1 MVVVE
6 RPTLRT
12 DDWSEGLC
20 TLNMKSHMSSC
31 DKGWYQIWEQI
42 FSWGRERNLG
52 YSWSWAV
59 LVLNWPI
66 QFSSVTQSCP
76 TLCNPMHCSMPGFP
90 VHHQLLELAQSH
102 VHWVSDAIQPSHP
115 LSSLLLPSIFPSIR
129 SFPMSQFFIS
139 GGQSIGTSASASV
152 LPVNI
157 QEWFPLGL
165 TGLLSLQSKGL
176 FTLID
181 PYYFSSL
188 SLTKIK
194 VMISQKWIS
203 TVSLMKGNPWGQW
216 TVLWCYAD
224 SLTVGRGTSMIFSYW
239 QTESLPA
246 HHRHFLVWSTQWC

>member
-115 LSSLLLPSIFPSIR
+115 LSSLLLPSIFPSIKVF
-129 SFPMSQFFIS
+129 SNE
-139 GGQSIGTSASASV
+139 SV
-152 LPVNI
+152 LYIRWPKYWNFGFSISPSSEHSGVISFRIN
-157 QEWFPLGL
+157 WFA
-165 TGLLSLQSKGL
+165 LLAVQGTLYFNWSILLL
-176 FTLID
+176 FSFTH
-181 PYYFSSL
+181 
-188 SLTKIK
+188 
-194 VMISQKWIS
+194 Q
-203 TVSLMKGNPWGQW
+203 N
-216 TVLWCYAD
+216 
-224 SLTVGRGTSMIFSYW
+224 
-239 QTESLPA
+239 
-246 HHRHFLVWSTQWC
+246 